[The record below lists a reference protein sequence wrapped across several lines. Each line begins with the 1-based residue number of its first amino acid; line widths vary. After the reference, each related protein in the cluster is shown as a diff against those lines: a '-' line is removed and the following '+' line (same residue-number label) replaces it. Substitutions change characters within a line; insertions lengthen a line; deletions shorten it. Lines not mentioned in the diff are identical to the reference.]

1 MSEGLYKY
9 KQRKLSYYEDD
20 PGIGLK
26 LIDLMSSGSQEET
39 NKFIIE
45 NEIPLASIQLLDF
58 FLKNG
63 IPFESISKLDRLGGL
78 ERMGRYGNQFA
89 ISTKSLIESLPRRN
103 PEGELDKSNQQV
115 FGMDFLDLEQTFYE
129 YSMSHPSFIGL
140 SYEERDEFVQ
150 KKIQQ
155 FIENP
160 EKFFPGVKKL
170 LNPSIRSLSEKSPEG
185 MLESTKLYLFLYSQ
199 MFFQIKKEGEYANY
213 ESFEVPKKNPSYFF
227 CKDSEFYFNSRFDTQ
242 DTGRNTSP
250 DRTVYSKNGKPILI
264 QKTGGY
270 KTEFGDKGETNA
282 TALNLEPIF
291 VAGILYP
298 PGTIFGLVKKGSP
311 DFVKNLGNQNYDLSE
326 IEGLVPLRLSIY
338 SISKEGNQRQE
349 AFGIHYKDFKGAITG
364 PEGDIDDFK
373 RVAQSVISETSKP
386 KITTF
391 PMPYSG

>member
-1 MSEGLYKY
+1 
-9 KQRKLSYYEDD
+9 
-20 PGIGLK
+20 
-26 LIDLMSSGSQEET
+26 
-39 NKFIIE
+39 
-45 NEIPLASIQLLDF
+45 
-58 FLKNG
+58 
-63 IPFESISKLDRLGGL
+63 
-78 ERMGRYGNQFA
+78 
-89 ISTKSLIESLPRRN
+89 
-103 PEGELDKSNQQV
+103 
-115 FGMDFLDLEQTFYE
+115 MDFLDLEQTFYE

-242 DTGRNTSP
+242 DTGRITSP